1 MSGPKQDQAELE
13 RQRKAELERQRQEKL
28 RKIRE
33 ETEKLN
39 TEIFLAKEQ
48 INNIDKHLHSE
59 IRNIG
64 DAEEMA
70 SIIKKLHELKTLCK
84 HQLTNALGID
94 VPTEP
99 GAIFACAQ
107 NLARVTNS
115 IMANYFN
122 EVKPLE
128 ERILDYNRQLEI
140 QNKLN
145 SIKFSSEREKIKNIE
160 DFDFTIKLDNVAQS
174 NIEQSVKERAEQILS
189 EIEKLVNSESIQES
203 DMKDLLVIA
212 NNIYKTA
219 FETNNSFEAAT
230 IEYKVARP
238 QVVRNMAIFDDIY
251 QDYYAEYVTYL
262 ELLNSHKTTPV
273 KIVPKRKY
281 RFGSIDELQNEMTLL
296 AESSKAMSEK
306 KYIREQIDDVMQK
319 FGYDM
324 SSEIIFDLKHTGSH
338 YICENK
344 SKQSAIHVYLS
355 EKKQIM
361 MEIVGVGKSTGVA
374 NTNSATATMIQ
385 SSDLNAQEKDM
396 LLGEQVNFC
405 KLHPQIVDELKKRG
419 VILSEKKRNAPSLE
433 YCSKIIRISDD
444 DAIMNKSSLVN
455 DEYDY
460 NEYITK
466 RERLKKQG
474 TASRPKKME
483 SKF

>member
-1 MSGPKQDQAELE
+1 MSGPKIDQAELE
-13 RQRKAELERQRQEKL
+13 RQRKAELERQRQERL

-39 TEIFLAKEQ
+39 TEISSAKAQ
-48 INNIDKHLHSE
+48 INHIDKYLHSE

-70 SIIKKLHELKTLCK
+70 SIIKKLHELKISYK
-84 HQLTNALGID
+84 YQLTNALGID

-99 GAIFACAQ
+99 DAIFTCAQ
-107 NLARVTNS
+107 NLAGKTNS
-115 IMANYFN
+115 IMANYSN

-128 ERILDYNRQLEI
+128 KRIVDYNKQLEI

-145 SIKFSSEREKIKNIE
+145 SINFSTEREKTKNIE

-174 NIEQSVKERAEQILS
+174 DIEQNVKERAKQILS
-189 EIEKLVNSESIQES
+189 EIEELVNSESIQES
-203 DMKDLLVIA
+203 DMKDLLAIA
-212 NNIYKTA
+212 SNIYKTA

-230 IEYKVARP
+230 IEYQVAKP
-238 QVVRNMAIFDDIY
+238 QIVKNMAIFDDIY

-281 RFGSIDELQNEMTLL
+281 RFGSIDELQSEMALL
-296 AESSKAMSEK
+296 AESSKTMSEK

-324 SSEIIFDLKHTGSH
+324 SSEIIFDEKHTGNH

-344 SKQSAIHVYLS
+344 SKPSAIHVYLS
-355 EKKQIM
+355 EKNQIM
-361 MEIVGVGKSTGVA
+361 MEIVGVGKS
-374 NTNSATATMIQ
+374 NTNSVTATIIQ
-385 SSDLNAQEKDM
+385 SSDLEAQERNI
-396 LLGEQVNFC
+396 LLNEQVSFC
-405 KLHPQIVDELKKRG
+405 KLHPQIVEELKKRG
-419 VILSEKKRNAPSLE
+419 IILNEKKRNAPSLE
-433 YCSKIIRISDD
+433 HCSKIIRTSADD
-444 DAIMNKSSLVN
+444 NAIMNESSLVN

-460 NEYITK
+460 KEYVTK
-466 RERLKKQG
+466 RKRFKKQG
-474 TASRPKKME
+474 MASRLKMME